1 MNMKR
6 LPLALFF
13 VCCTL
18 VIAAQEVTEN
28 RGFKALLNGKIAVE
42 VFFQTAYNN
51 GEWQTAGYI
60 YYPKAKSPAPIL
72 IVRNWGKEKPIISD
86 EEYVFDSRFEE
97 YQPDGETTGII
108 YLTYTEVEGDFQ
120 MQKGSWKNPTTGR
133 VMKFSKFQE
142 MRELPGWWPG
152 SPSVL
157 GAPERDAWKF
167 RYKLENKYDENRDS
181 EWMDNIHVTFEV
193 NGKEH
198 PLSFDEPLNGAVSRK
213 MEETLK
219 WIFEKDIN
227 FDGIPD
233 LMVYLGLTHHAQS
246 VYKAF
251 VWNPVTRLF
260 YDVEAFQ
267 EIQEPVIDSEDKT
280 ITSHVRDVGMLY
292 TDTYK
297 WKNGKLTKI
306 ASKKDSLY

>member
-1 MNMKR
+1 M
-6 LPLALFF
+6 L
-13 VCCTL
+13 
-18 VIAAQEVTEN
+18 
-28 RGFKALLNGKIAVE
+28 
-42 VFFQTAYNN
+42 
-51 GEWQTAGYI
+51 
-60 YYPKAKSPAPIL
+60 
-72 IVRNWGKEKPIISD
+72 
-86 EEYVFDSRFEE
+86 
-97 YQPDGETTGII
+97 
-108 YLTYTEVEGDFQ
+108 
-120 MQKGSWKNPTTGR
+120 KGSWKNPTTGK
-133 VMKFSKFQE
+133 VMHLSRFEE

-152 SPSVL
+152 APSVF
-157 GAPERDAWKF
+157 GAPRRDAWKF
-167 RYKLENKYDENRDS
+167 LYKLENKYDESGDS

-193 NGKEH
+193 NGVEH
-198 PLSFDEPLNGAVSRK
+198 PLSFDEPLNGAVNSE

-251 VWNPVTRLF
+251 VWNPVTRQF

>member
-1 MNMKR
+1 MFDR
-6 LPLALFF
+6 RF
-13 VCCTL
+13 V
-18 VIAAQEVTEN
+18 
-28 RGFKALLNGKIAVE
+28 
-42 VFFQTAYNN
+42 
-51 GEWQTAGYI
+51 
-60 YYPKAKSPAPIL
+60 
-72 IVRNWGKEKPIISD
+72 
-86 EEYVFDSRFEE
+86 E
-97 YQPDGETTGII
+97 YQPDGEMTGII
-108 YLTYTEVEGDFQ
+108 YLTYAEVEGDFQ
-120 MQKGSWKNPTTGR
+120 MLKGSWKNPTTGK
-133 VMKFSKFQE
+133 VMSLSNFQE
-142 MRELPGWWPG
+142 MRELPSWWPG
-152 SPSVL
+152 SPEVF
-157 GAPERDAWKF
+157 GAPNRDAWKF
-167 RYKLENKYDENRDS
+167 LYKLENKYDENRDS

-251 VWNPVTRLF
+251 VWNPVTRQF

-267 EIQEPVIDSEDKT
+267 EIQEPDFDSEAKT
-280 ITSHVRDVGMLY
+280 ITSRARDAGILY
-292 TDTYK
+292 TDTFK